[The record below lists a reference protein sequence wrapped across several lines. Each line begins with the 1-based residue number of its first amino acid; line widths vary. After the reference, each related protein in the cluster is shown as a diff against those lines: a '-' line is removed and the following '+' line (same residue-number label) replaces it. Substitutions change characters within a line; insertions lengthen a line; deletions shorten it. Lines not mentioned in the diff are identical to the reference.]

1 MDLSQPIVTSQ
12 TTTSLSTEIYVR
24 SPTQFIL
31 ENYTALLPEWKIA
44 PQTVVIVLLASK
56 MSLLSINR
64 QVQREK
70 QRLKQEFFQVGHTI
84 QSTCQSPEQLIA
96 IIDPQ
101 NGRPVQSPLDQITV
115 DVVAVVHQLLKFQ
128 VKKTSE
134 GCKILNHPIRKT
146 AIYPSLLLSSVNSRE
161 MYSLLQKICPLSV
174 Q

>member
-64 QVQREK
+64 QVQLEK
-70 QRLKQEFFQVGHTI
+70 QRLKQEFFQLGHTI

-101 NGRPVQSPLDQITV
+101 DGRPIQSPLGQITV
-115 DVVAVVHQLLKFQ
+115 DVVAVVHQLLKFRVQ
-128 VKKTSE
+128 ETGA
-134 GCKILNHPIRKT
+134 GCTILSHPIRKT
-146 AIYPSLLLSSVNSRE
+146 AIYPSLLLSDIDSRA
-161 MYSLLQKICPLSV
+161 MYSSLQKIFSLSD
-174 Q
+174 